1 MDLRQVAVFVWAFS
15 WLGMFLAY
23 GASAAGGHLE
33 PCVPHISGC
42 ASISASGRYGAGYFI
57 FKGLMIPAGVFFAV
71 YWMLCERWLQA
82 CGDTHSG
89 WRRALLGSRHH
100 RRRVIRA
107 LRATFL
113 GHEGDLYRA
122 LRRYGTIVFFGFTFV
137 AQLILVYRAQALFGK
152 IPLVRVKVGLC
163 IFMLAEGLA
172 LEAFTYFHRERCVA
186 REPHRMARR
195 HGVVLLPVRDLAFV
209 AANGIRRRLPALV
222 GATLAVARIRD
233 MHRRRTERDARR
245 LDPGRD
251 KPVPYGA
258 SDRIDGLGP
267 SPCPAPSDRAP
278 CGRVRVA
285 ATRSDCLSCPNTRPS
300 TVACRVCRWAGVEV
314 RRGSR
319 RFSGTCSA
327 PSAPGHRRRVRL
339 LGRHR
344 P

>member
-33 PCVPHISGC
+33 PCVPHLSGC

-82 CGDTHSG
+82 CGDTHLG
-89 WRRALLGSRHH
+89 WRRALLVVGIVGAASF
-100 RRRVIRA
+100 V
-107 LRATFL
+107 LYATFL

-152 IPLVRVKVGLC
+152 IPLVRAKVALC

-172 LEAFTYFHRERCVA
+172 LEAFTYFIDNDAWLENLTEWHAATALSFYPFVTW
-186 REPHRMARR
+186 
-195 HGVVLLPVRDLAFV
+195 LLW
-209 AANGIRRRLPALV
+209 
-222 GATLAVARIRD
+222 
-233 MHRRRTERDARR
+233 RRTGFVVDF
-245 LDPGRD
+245 
-251 KPVPYGA
+251 K
-258 SDRIDGLGP
+258 
-267 SPCPAPSDRAP
+267 
-278 CGRVRVA
+278 
-285 ATRSDCLSCPNTRPS
+285 
-300 TVACRVCRWAGVEV
+300 
-314 RRGSR
+314 
-319 RFSGTCSA
+319 
-327 PSAPGHRRRVRL
+327 
-339 LGRHR
+339 HR